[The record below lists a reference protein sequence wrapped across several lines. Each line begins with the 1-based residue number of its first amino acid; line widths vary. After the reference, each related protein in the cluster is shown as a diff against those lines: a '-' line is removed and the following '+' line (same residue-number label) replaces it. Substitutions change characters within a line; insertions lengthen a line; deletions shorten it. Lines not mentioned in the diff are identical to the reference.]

1 MQLHIERYGGG
12 EKIVFIHG
20 AGGSTAGW
28 YFQREYLKRSFE
40 VVLLDLPGHGQ
51 SGERGC
57 GSVEDY
63 TASVKAAIE
72 ENDFQGC
79 YLAGHSMGGMIA
91 MHCAVTSPQL
101 LKGLILI
108 GTGARLRVFP
118 QILEGILKDKEK
130 TVESIIRFAFSK
142 KAPEAMVR
150 SGLTEMMKSSAEVI
164 YGDFSSC
171 DKSDMLTKVKEIAM
185 PTLVICG
192 LDDALTPPKYSEFLA
207 KDIPGSRLVLI
218 PDAGHMVMIEKPDET
233 NRAIETFATRR

>member
-1 MQLHIERYGGG
+1 MQLHVERYGAG

-20 AGGSTAGW
+20 AGGSAAGW
-28 YFQREYLKRSFE
+28 YSQREYLKRACE

-57 GSVEDY
+57 RSIEEY
-63 TASVKAAIE
+63 TASVKSAIK
-72 ENDFQGC
+72 ENGLEGC

-91 MHCAVTSPQL
+91 MHCAVASPHM

-130 TVESIIRFAFSK
+130 TVEGITRFAFSK
-142 KAPEAMVR
+142 KAPDAMVQ
-150 SGLTEMMKSSAEVI
+150 SGFSEMMKSSADVI
-164 YGDFSSC
+164 YGDFYAC
-171 DKSDMLTKVKEIAM
+171 DKSDMLTKVKEIAS

-207 KDIPGSRLVLI
+207 REIPNAQLVLV
-218 PDAGHMVMIEKPDET
+218 PDAGHMVMLEKPGET
-233 NRAIETFATRR
+233 NRAIETFAVRR

>member
-1 MQLHIERYGGG
+1 MQLHVERYGAG

-20 AGGSTAGW
+20 AGGSTSGW

-51 SGERGC
+51 SGEQGC
-57 GSVEDY
+57 RSIEDY
-63 TASVKAAIE
+63 AAAVKAAFE
-72 ENDFQGC
+72 ENGLEGS

-91 MHCAVTSPQL
+91 MHLAVARPHL

-130 TVESIIRFAFSK
+130 TVISIMRFAFSK
-142 KAPEAMVR
+142 KAPDAMVR
-150 SGLTEMMKSSAEVI
+150 SGFQEMMKSTADVI
-164 YGDFSSC
+164 YGDFDSC
-171 DKSDMLTKVKEIAM
+171 DKSDMLAKVKEIAK

-192 LDDALTPPKYSEFLA
+192 LDDALTPPKYSEFLSRE
-207 KDIPGSRLVLI
+207 IPGAQLVLV
-218 PDAGHMVMIEKPDET
+218 PDAGHMVMIEKPEET
-233 NRAIETFATRR
+233 NRAIETFAARR